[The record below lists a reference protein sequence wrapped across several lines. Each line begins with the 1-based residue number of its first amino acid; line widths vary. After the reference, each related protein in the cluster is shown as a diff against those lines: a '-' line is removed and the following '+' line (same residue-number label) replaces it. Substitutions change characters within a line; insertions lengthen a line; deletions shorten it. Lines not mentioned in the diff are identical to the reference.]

1 MSENFDLPRLSV
13 MLPAC
18 RRGASLIQFTVAVV
32 RTEAMVSANVAAVNQ
47 PRVLQETIEMV
58 LTDDGIHP

>member
-1 MSENFDLPRLSV
+1 

-18 RRGASLIQFTVAVV
+18 RRGASLIQFTVAAV
-32 RTEAMVSANVAAVNQ
+32 RTKAMASANVAAVNQ
-47 PRVLQETIEMV
+47 PRVLQKTIEMV